1 MPSIEIPI
9 ETLRH
14 LYEFYYNPA
23 TDYRDPPYITEAWR
37 EIERLA
43 GFRDRCTC
51 GEEDNTDPEKS
62 LLHKTW
68 CARSQ

>member
-14 LYEFYYNPA
+14 LYKFYYNPA
-23 TDYRDPPYITEAWR
+23 IDWRDPPHITEAWR

-43 GFRDRCTC
+43 GFNDRCTC
-51 GEEDNTDPEKS
+51 GEEN
-62 LLHKTW
+62 
-68 CARSQ
+68 RSYEEVK